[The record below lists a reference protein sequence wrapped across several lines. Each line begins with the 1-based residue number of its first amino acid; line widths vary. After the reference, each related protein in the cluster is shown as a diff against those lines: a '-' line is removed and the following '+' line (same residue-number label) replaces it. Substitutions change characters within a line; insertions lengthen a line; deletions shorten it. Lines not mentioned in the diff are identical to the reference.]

1 MLDDR
6 CSAADVVSG
15 HRFDHVRQQVELA
28 AQSTVDHER
37 LRGFGL
43 VLRGGGID
51 VHGVAFRMDDVAAIP
66 VGEDR
71 ALQFAGTTAMVAG
84 ALWTHS
90 PPSSA
95 LLAAFDSDPDQAVM
109 RVDSALTLRDVFA
122 VLLAGQLARPGR

>member
-1 MLDDR
+1 MVLVQEGQNQAGMLDDR

-28 AQSTVDHER
+28 AQSTVDHEH

-71 ALQFAGTTAMVAG
+71 ALQFAGTTAMVA
-84 ALWTHS
+84 
-90 PPSSA
+90 
-95 LLAAFDSDPDQAVM
+95 AFDSDPDQAVM
-109 RVDSALTLRDVFA
+109 RVDFALTLRDVFA